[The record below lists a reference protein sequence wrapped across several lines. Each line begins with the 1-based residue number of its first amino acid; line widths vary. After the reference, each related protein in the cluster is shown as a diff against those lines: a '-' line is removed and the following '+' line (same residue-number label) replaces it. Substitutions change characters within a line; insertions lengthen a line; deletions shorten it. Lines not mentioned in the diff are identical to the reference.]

1 MAQYLSIRIALAIFQ
16 QLLPLVNFRGYLLV
30 LLSFLV
36 SQFFWEYK
44 LDFVV
49 ACGDISEIILVTCN
63 WMKSVASA
71 IASATAATPPITPS
85 SGLLLLSVSPWIG
98 LLLRLDYSLDYF
110 RLSPWLSIWL
120 FTSPS
125 SIKWE
130 SFAEYQKGWKYTLN
144 QNVIF
149 CSKITFWVIVRK
161 LHFWRENSNISILKS
176 KWYFFLFYM
185 IFFWIS
191 VLRNIFC
198 LRFWSE
204 SKVFKPWKMF
214 SGRFRYGMR
223 STKNDPCLFCQF
235 RVAWCWPLLK
245 YL

>member
-1 MAQYLSIRIALAIFQ
+1 MQVKIFFRQKTLAQHLLIRITLAEFH
-16 QLLPLVNFRGYLLV
+16 LMPLGNFRGYLLV

-85 SGLLLLSVSPWIG
+85 SGLLLLLSVSPWIG
-98 LLLRLDYSLDYF
+98 LLLRVDYSLDYF

-130 SFAEYQKGWKYTLN
+130 SFAEYQKGWKYTHWTKMLFFV
-144 QNVIF
+144 QKLHF
-149 CSKITFWVIVRK
+149 GLLSKK
-161 LHFWRENSNISILKS
+161 LHFWRENSNISVLKTR
-176 KWYFFLFYM
+176 
-185 IFFWIS
+185 I
-191 VLRNIFC
+191 N
-198 LRFWSE
+198 
-204 SKVFKPWKMF
+204 
-214 SGRFRYGMR
+214 
-223 STKNDPCLFCQF
+223 
-235 RVAWCWPLLK
+235 
-245 YL
+245 

>member
-1 MAQYLSIRIALAIFQ
+1 MQVKKTLAQYLSIRIALAIFQ

-161 LHFWRENSNISILKS
+161 LHFWSENSNISILKS
-176 KWYFFLFYM
+176 KWYFF
-185 IFFWIS
+185 FF
-191 VLRNIFC
+191 VLYDFFLDQC
-198 LRFWSE
+198 AE
-204 SKVFKPWKMF
+204 
-214 SGRFRYGMR
+214 
-223 STKNDPCLFCQF
+223 
-235 RVAWCWPLLK
+235 K
-245 YL
+245 YLLSAFLIGKQSFQALENV